1 MQKIVDRHGKPEILF
16 FGPDEGTADYM
27 DWASSHARQRGAS
40 FWKAFTTG
48 KSQSIG
54 GIPHDLFGM
63 TTRSVHQY
71 VLGILRK
78 LNLKEDQVFKLQT
91 GGPDGDLG
99 SNEILISKDKTIG
112 IVDGSGV
119 LFDPSGLNRN
129 ELNRLASKRLMINH
143 FDVSLLG
150 PKGYRVLVDDNEIKL
165 PGR

>member
-1 MQKIVDRHGKPEILF
+1 
-16 FGPDEGTADYM
+16 M
-27 DWASSHARQRGAS
+27 DWASSHARERGAS

-78 LNLKEDQVFKLQT
+78 LNLKEEQIFKLQT

-119 LFDPSGLNRN
+119 LFDPAGLNRD
-129 ELNRLASKRLMINH
+129 ELKRLASKRLMISH

-150 PKGYRVLVDDNEIKL
+150 PKGYRILVDENGVKV
-165 PGR
+165 PGESRIMVCILANIYRWC